1 MKSAKT
7 AWKFKVFGLKKCPQK
22 FEKGIACGYRT
33 QKVPRIS
40 PDRSDTLFWNSI
52 FDFEQVK
59 GG

>member
-40 PDRSDTLFWNSI
+40 PDRSDTLFWN
-52 FDFEQVK
+52 FYF
-59 GG
+59 